1 MSQSC
6 EQKRRVMKNI
16 CEIIGDEKPKD
27 ISCHPGLWLDK
38 FAIPCDQK
46 KQHEEIRHIC
56 ELNKKAKEHDGELLK
71 EIHARRKKIFDAL
84 EEHCFKFTAQTT
96 GPFTLHLARASA
108 LENAGICL
116 HPVYGFVY
124 IPGTAIKGMAHAFA
138 CEVWLPTQS
147 NKQEAWDKV
156 CKVFGWAP
164 SPWLNKLAERHEVK
178 VNDGASVGAIVF
190 HDAWPLEWP
199 ELICDITNNHHPKY
213 YSGENNMPP
222 GDWENPIPVY
232 FLAVKPGTEFDF
244 ALSLRSVAV
253 LRKLQS
259 ADDESAA
266 NLLNLACQWLLG
278 ALEHRGAGAKTNTGY
293 GRFQLKNSPVSYANL
308 KEDADEI
315 WRKAK
320 ENGRFCEETFIL
332 ELVTPAFLAGA
343 NQEEGDCDLRPA
355 TLRGH
360 LRWWWRTMHA
370 GYLDVATLKKLEDA
384 IWGSAEEGGVIS
396 IELIPKTAGNKP
408 NIFDKRVIT
417 GRCGLEKSPNKK
429 TTQGISYLAF
439 GMDDEKKE
447 ERVQRYYVNSFNK
460 WKVIFTARVVN
471 NPWYI
476 STKTVMEEATNA
488 FYLLS
493 AVGGIGAKCRNGFGS
508 LNISSSLNVEK
519 CRESAEKL
527 RQSLNINAKFND
539 KKIFSSS
546 IDSGLILQK
555 EIKTPWKNVWYVI
568 DHLGFAYQAFAQSK
582 KHLLEKK
589 ALGLPRNIGHPA
601 RGEFKLS
608 KEMGKIERYPSPFF
622 FHLDLNTD
630 QTYSIRLTAFP
641 SPFLPDLEKSKKIL
655 QELFTHLEKDM
666 GERVVR
672 YKDNGQTLPD
682 VPVAKVVSVK
692 KEINLPKPGKLVE
705 AILLEEKTKKG
716 GWRAQHI
723 ATKNAGA
730 IQNSKDV
737 PSDKKPGDKIEL
749 IVAIANEQQIAFR
762 YPTDVEKQRAQQLKS
777 PKKDQRFRG
786 GK

>member
-1 MSQSC
+1 MNL
-6 EQKRRVMKNI
+6 RPVMKNI
-16 CEIIGDEKPKD
+16 RDIVGDEKPK
-27 ISCHPGLWLDK
+27 IEFCHPGLWLDK
-38 FAIPCDQK
+38 FAMPHEQE
-46 KQHEEIRHIC
+46 KQHDEINSIC
-56 ELNKKAKEHDGELLK
+56 KFNNVVKQKHGNEFFK
-71 EIHARRKKIFDAL
+71 EICARRNEIFDKL
-84 EEHCFKFTAQTT
+84 GENCLKFAAQTT

-116 HPVYGFVY
+116 HPVYGFAY
-124 IPGTAIKGMAHAFA
+124 IPGAAIKGLAHAFA
-138 CEVWLPTQS
+138 CEVWLPRRTD
-147 NKQEAWDKV
+147 KQKAWEQI
-156 CKVFGWAP
+156 CEVFGRAP
-164 SPWLNKLAERHEVK
+164 SPLIAKLAERHKVEVNAG
-178 VNDGASVGAIVF
+178 VSVGDIVF
-190 HDAWPLEWP
+190 HDAWPCEWQ
-199 ELICDITNNHHPKY
+199 ELICDIVNNHHPRY
-213 YSGENNMPP
+213 YAGKNKMPP
-222 GDWENPIPVY
+222 GDWENPVPVY
-232 FLAVKPGTEFDF
+232 FLAVKPKTEFDF
-244 ALSLRSVAV
+244 CLFLRSVAA
-253 LRKLQS
+253 LRKSQ
-259 ADDESAA
+259 SAA

-293 GRFQLKNSPVSYANL
+293 GRFQLNNSPVTYADL
-308 KEDADEI
+308 KKDADEI
-315 WRKAK
+315 WEKATDK
-320 ENGRFCEETFIL
+320 ETGHFCEETFTL
-332 ELVTPAFLAGA
+332 ELVSPAFLAGA
-343 NQEEGDCDLRPA
+343 VQKAEDCDLRPA

-360 LRWWWRTMHA
+360 LRWWWRTMHS

-384 IWGSAEEGGVIS
+384 IWGGTEGGGAIA
-396 IELIPKTAGNKP
+396 IEVIPKTAGNKP

-417 GRCGLEKSPNKK
+417 ERYGLEKSPNKK

-447 ERVQRYYVNSFNK
+447 DGQKVRVQRYYVNSFNK
-460 WKVIFTARVVN
+460 WKVIFTARGVS

-476 STKTVMEEATNA
+476 SAKTVMEEATNA

-519 CRESAEKL
+519 CRESAERL

-555 EIKTPWKNVWYVI
+555 EIKTLWKNVWYVI
-568 DHLGFAYQAFAQSK
+568 DQLGFVYQAFAQSK

-608 KEMGKIERYPSPFF
+608 KEMGKIERYSSPFF

-672 YKDNGQTLPD
+672 YKDNGQTLAD
-682 VPVAKVVSVK
+682 VPVANVVSVK
-692 KEINLPKPGKLVE
+692 KGINLPKPWEFVE
-705 AILLEEKTKKG
+705 AVLLDKNKKG
-716 GWRAQHI
+716 GWRAQHFM
-723 ATKNAGA
+723 TKIEGP

-737 PSDKKPGDKIEL
+737 PSEKKQGDRVEL
-749 IVAIANEQQIAFR
+749 IVAYANESEIAFR
-762 YPTDVEKQRAQQLKS
+762 YPTDVEKQRVQQS
-777 PKKDQRFRG
+777 RSNKKQSFKG
-786 GK
+786 GNS